1 MTTKIFSRD
10 SKALD
15 IIFRISIFMTM
26 AGHGFHGIFK
36 GGKQGWLQF
45 FAGPD
50 AMIGFNLF
58 EPHAW
63 TIMPIIGIVDILIG
77 LYILIRPS
85 RYALLHAGLW
95 AFVTAFFRPL
105 ADATGLAGGHLL
117 SGLLERT
124 YNFGPALILL
134 SLSLYGTD
142 VLSALNTFKG
152 FFVERVRFPRI
163 QVREAVAVRD
173 VLALLISIA
182 LVGHAIYCLV
192 DGSGTVGRHL
202 VAFGHDK
209 VAGLQVLGV
218 LQLVA
223 AALVLIGRRCSVIV
237 AGVLAVTLGV
247 EFLYIGDIIAGH
259 GHYLTAIFEIIER
272 GGKYMIPVAI
282 LVLNRATKA

>member
-1 MTTKIFSRD
+1 MTNKIFARD

-15 IIFRISIFMTM
+15 LIFRISIFMTM
-26 AGHGFHGIFK
+26 AGHGFHGVFK

-77 LYILIRPS
+77 LYVLVRPS

-134 SLSLYGTD
+134 GLSLYSTHILD
-142 VLSALNTFKG
+142 AFNSIHG
-152 FFVERVRFPRI
+152 FFVERVRFPR
-163 QVREAVAVRD
+163 VTEREAIALRD
-173 VLALLISIA
+173 VLAGLMAIA

-209 VAGLQVLGV
+209 VLGLQVLGV
-218 LQLVA
+218 LQLAA
-223 AALVLIGRRCSVIV
+223 AALILVGRRCSVVV
-237 AGVLAVTLGV
+237 AGVLAVALGV
-247 EFLYIGDIIAGH
+247 EFLYVGDIVAGH